1 PGELPDGDY
10 SVDAKVKDPAGNE
23 GNASDKGSVD
33 TTASITVEAP
43 DLTGDNTPT
52 ITGTTQDVEEGQVVT
67 VVVTDSTGATQT
79 ITTTVKADGSYSVD
93 VPNPLADGEYTAKAS
108 VSDKAGNSATAEDN
122 NGNVVDTTGPSIN
135 VDAPDNTG
143 DNTPTITGKTD
154 APEGSEVTVVITDA
168 NGATQT
174 VTTTVNGDG
183 SFSVDVPGELP
194 DGDYTVDAKVKD
206 PAGNEGNATDNGSVD
221 TIDPMVKAVDQ
232 EVVEASSAKVSGVIK
247 VSDAGGVATITVGG
261 KDVTSASE
269 SHPVVIKTDKG
280 TLSINGYNPSK
291 GEVTYTY
298 TENGHRKD
306 HSGGD
311 NSVVD
316 NFVVR
321 VKDAAGNTAMDRLDI
336 KITDTAPT
344 AVNDSNHIGEKET
357 RVSGNVFDNDHTG
370 ADTPVTVI
378 SGNQNGH
385 YGKLV
390 LGTDGHYTYVLDNDN
405 SAVKALN
412 NGEKLTDSFTY
423 TVRDADGDTSTAKLN
438 ITIDGVDNDKIK
450 IGDNGSNPH
459 IQGGGGNDV
468 LIGDTGGTETIITK
482 GENYNIA
489 ILLDTSNS
497 MANFRT
503 HDGHSYLD
511 MAKISLLKLS
521 KDLANHDGKVNV
533 TLMTFDKTAHQVID
547 IRDLNESNVGR
558 LLNRIDAQQGN
569 GATNYDD
576 AFHDTAAWFNNV
588 SKQGYHNVT
597 YFLTDGEPTTYGANG
612 ERQHGSFVT
621 QRSVN
626 AGLHS
631 FEKLA
636 KVSEVHAVGFA
647 KGVQQNTLKYFDTTS
662 SQPLHYEETTVHHIN
677 GRRHVNVVYH
687 GEAGEASIIDNPQEL
702 DAALQRGSSTTVLD
716 GVSNDTLTGGDG
728 NDILFGDS
736 MNTDHLSWTNTA
748 TGTTFEAGHHNGMG
762 SEALNEFI
770 RWSENNGSAAT
781 TEQKVEYVQQHWT
794 EMLDGR
800 ADGGNDTLR
809 GGDGDDILF
818 GGAGNDVLAGGE
830 GDDKFVFLANSNSGH
845 DQILDFQA
853 GSDKVVFADL
863 VSPQQLQGAV
873 WNDQTHTL
881 SFTGVG
887 TDGATYQ
894 NSITFSGM
902 SSGETLNSI
911 LENHVE
917 FLG

>member
-1 PGELPDGDY
+1 
-10 SVDAKVKDPAGNE
+10 
-23 GNASDKGSVD
+23 
-33 TTASITVEAP
+33 
-43 DLTGDNTPT
+43 
-52 ITGTTQDVEEGQVVT
+52 
-67 VVVTDSTGATQT
+67 
-79 ITTTVKADGSYSVD
+79 
-93 VPNPLADGEYTAKAS
+93 
-108 VSDKAGNSATAEDN
+108 
-122 NGNVVDTTGPSIN
+122 
-135 VDAPDNTG
+135 
-143 DNTPTITGKTD
+143 
-154 APEGSEVTVVITDA
+154 
-168 NGATQT
+168 
-174 VTTTVNGDG
+174 
-183 SFSVDVPGELP
+183 
-194 DGDYTVDAKVKD
+194 
-206 PAGNEGNATDNGSVD
+206 
-221 TIDPMVKAVDQ
+221 M
-232 EVVEASSAKVSGVIK
+232 
-247 VSDAGGVATITVGG
+247 TVGG
-261 KDVTSASE
+261 KDVTSASA
-269 SHPVVIKTDKG
+269 SNPVVIKTDNG
-280 TLSINGYNPSK
+280 ILSINGYNPSK

-298 TENGHRKD
+298 TENGRSKD

-316 NFVVR
+316 NFIVR
-321 VKDAAGNTAMDRLDI
+321 VKDAAGNTGMDMLDI

-344 AVNDSNHIGEKET
+344 AVNDSNHIGEKDT
-357 RVSGNVFDNDHTG
+357 SISGNVFANDYTG

-405 SAVKALN
+405 PAVKALN

-438 ITIDGVDNDKIK
+438 ITIDGADNDKIK
-450 IGDNGSNPH
+450 IGDNGPNPH

-503 HDGHSYLD
+503 DDGYSYLQ
-511 MAKISLLKLS
+511 MAKASLLKLS

-533 TLMTFDKTAHQVID
+533 TLMTFNKTAHQVVD
-547 IRDLNESNVGR
+547 IRDLNEANVGR
-558 LLNRIDAQQGN
+558 LLNSIVAQRGH

-576 AFHDTAAWFNNV
+576 AFHDTASWFKHV
-588 SKQGYHNVT
+588 TKPGYNNVT

-612 ERQHGSFVT
+612 RGQHGSYVT

-636 KVSEVHAVGFA
+636 KVSDVHAVGFA

-662 SQPLHYEETTVHHIN
+662 SKPLHYEEDVVTHIH
-677 GRRHVNVVYH
+677 GRRHVDVVYH
-687 GEAGEASIIDNPQEL
+687 GQAGEASIINNPQEL

-716 GVSNDTLTGGDG
+716 SVSNDTLIGGEG
-728 NDILFGDS
+728 NDILFGDTI
-736 MNTDHLSWTNTA
+736 NTDNLSWTNHS
-748 TGTTFEAGHHNGMG
+748 TGMTFEAGKHNGMG

-770 RWSENNGSAAT
+770 RWSENGGSAAT
-781 TEQKVEYVQQHWT
+781 TEQKVDYIQKHWN
-794 EMLDGR
+794 ELLDNR